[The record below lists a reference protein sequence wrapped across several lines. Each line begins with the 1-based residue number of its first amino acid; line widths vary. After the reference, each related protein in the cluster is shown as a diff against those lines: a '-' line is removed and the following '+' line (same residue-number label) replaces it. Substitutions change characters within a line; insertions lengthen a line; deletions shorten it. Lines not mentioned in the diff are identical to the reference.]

1 LQASDFSKDAPGR
14 LVKTVEDQW
23 AFVPAPLPP
32 ALDFDGPLVKVLSAA
47 DQALGRLAGA
57 AHNIPNPHLLIR
69 PFIRRE
75 AVLSSRIEGTLT
87 TLAQL
92 LESEATQKPNTA
104 QGDLREVMNYVH
116 ALEFALKQ
124 TELPMSL
131 RLIRQTHG
139 RLMHGVRGK
148 NQTPGEF
155 RRHQN
160 YLGPPGCA
168 LRDARFVP
176 PPPPEMQ
183 QALHTFEGFLHEPND
198 LPPLVRLALIHYQFE
213 SIHPFGDGNGRIGRL
228 LVSLLICA
236 ESLLPNPL
244 LYLSAYF
251 DRERD
256 AYYERLLHV
265 STAGAWNKWIAF
277 FLNGVRE
284 QAEDAV
290 LRSSRLLKLRDR
302 FHTDCHTARSSALLH
317 KLVDRLFS
325 QPFVTISDAAELLDV
340 TPRAAQLNIEKLMA
354 RGMLEEV
361 TGRQRNRLYLAA
373 EVLRAVEESP
383 VAAGVQ
389 VST

>member
-1 LQASDFSKDAPGR
+1 MQASDFAKDAPGR
-14 LVKTVEDQW
+14 LVKTVENQW

-32 ALDFDGPLVKVLSAA
+32 ALGFDAPLVKALSTA
-47 DQALGRLAGA
+47 DQALGRLAGT
-57 AHNIPNPHLLIR
+57 AHNVPNPHLLIR

-92 LESEATQKPNTA
+92 LESEASRKPHTA

-124 TELPMSL
+124 TALPISL
-131 RLIRQTHG
+131 RLIRETHE
-139 RLMHGVRGK
+139 RLMHGVRGRDR
-148 NQTPGEF
+148 TPGEF

-176 PPPPEMQ
+176 PPPPEME
-183 QALHTFEGFLHEPND
+183 QALHSLEKFLHDPND
-198 LPPLVRLALIHYQFE
+198 LPSLVRLGLIHYQFE
-213 SIHPFGDGNGRIGRL
+213 TIHPFGDGNGRIGRL
-228 LVSLLICA
+228 LISLLLCV
-236 ESLLPNPL
+236 ERLLPSPL

-251 DRERD
+251 DRERE
-256 AYYERLLHV
+256 AYYEHLLHV
-265 STAGAWNKWIAF
+265 STVGAWNEWIIF

-290 LRSSRLLKLRDR
+290 LRSSRLLKLRDG
-302 FHTDCHTARSSALLH
+302 FHSDCQTARSSALLH
-317 KLVDRLFS
+317 KLVDRLFG
-325 QPFVTISDAAELLDV
+325 QPFITIADAAKLLGV
-340 TPRAAQLNIEKLMA
+340 THRAAQLNIEKLVT
-354 RGMLEEV
+354 RGILKEV
-361 TGRQRNRLYLAA
+361 TGKQRNRLYLAA

-383 VAAGVQ
+383 SAAE
-389 VST
+389 